1 MKRRSERG
9 EGRLGGFIILVLV
22 AALGLA
28 AWNVGPM
35 YYSHYD
41 FQDKVNEICRLP
53 HYRAKDDEVM
63 RLLMVDVRARGLD
76 PWIGPDSF
84 RITTSEHR
92 RRIELYYEREVAV
105 LPGWKRLFKFQ
116 YTAEQPLI

>member
-1 MKRRSERG
+1 MKRANERG
-9 EGRLGGFIILVLV
+9 EGRLGGLIVLVLL

-28 AWNVGPM
+28 AFNVGPM
-35 YYSHYD
+35 YFAHYD
-41 FQDKVNEICRLP
+41 FQDKVNEVCRLP
-53 HYRAKDDEVM
+53 RYRASDDEIM

-92 RRIELYYEREVAV
+92 RRIDLYYEREVKV
-105 LPGWKRLFKFQ
+105 LPGWKRLFKFE